1 MSASLPGS
9 LPPTASPESIGLAA
23 PSVSPSVRGPLLR
36 YIGRRSVYG
45 LVMLAI
51 VSVAVFVFTQALPGD
66 VARQVLGQTA
76 TQQQIDALR
85 ARLGLDQPLFA
96 QYLAWVR
103 GLATLDLGTSLTSG
117 RDVVQQLAPR
127 IVASVLLVGLTV
139 LTLLPVAFMLGT
151 AAALRPNGLID
162 RAVSAMVLAIIAL
175 PGFIIAILLVV
186 VFATNVVR
194 WFPPTSIIDSRQ
206 PVWEQL
212 DLFVLPV
219 LALVL
224 GSLPY
229 MTESIRT
236 TLREELASEH
246 VAWAR
251 LSGISGSRVLLRYAI
266 PNAVAPTLQVAG
278 TTLIYLVGGI
288 VAVETVFAFP
298 GIGASLAAAVSNRD
312 IPVVQAV
319 TMLLALVALTI
330 YLSADILGILL
341 TPRLRTSLR

>member
-1 MSASLPGS
+1 LSTSLPAA
-9 LPPTASPESIGLAA
+9 LPPLA
-23 PSVSPSVRGPLLR
+23 PSEPSGPPVPGAIPSVRRPLLR
-36 YIGRRSVYG
+36 YVGRRAVYG

-76 TQQQIDALR
+76 TQQQIDQLR
-85 ARLGLDQPLFA
+85 ERLGLNQPLLV
-96 QYLAWVR
+96 QYLDWVR

-117 RDVVQQLAPR
+117 KDVMEQLAPR
-127 IVASVLLVGLTV
+127 IVASAVLVGLTV
-139 LTLLPVAFMLGT
+139 LTLLPLAFLLGT
-151 AAALRPNGLID
+151 VAALRPRGLID
-162 RAVSAMVLAIIAL
+162 RIVSMMVLLIIAL

-186 VFATNVVR
+186 LLATNVVR
-194 WFPPTSIIDSRQ
+194 WLPPTSIIDSRQ
-206 PVWEQL
+206 PVWDQL
-212 DLFVLPV
+212 GLFVLPV

-229 MTESIRT
+229 MTESVRT

-251 LSGISGSRVLLRYAI
+251 LSGVSESRVLLRYAV
-266 PNAVAPTLQVAG
+266 PNAIAPTLQVAG
-278 TTLIYLVGGI
+278 TTFIYLAGGI

-298 GIGASLAAAVSNRD
+298 GIGASLAAAVANRD
-312 IPVVQAV
+312 IPVVQAI
-319 TMLLALVALTI
+319 TMMLALVALLI
-330 YLSADILGILL
+330 YVGADILGILL

>member
-1 MSASLPGS
+1 MSGA
-9 LPPTASPESIGLAA
+9 
-23 PSVSPSVRGPLLR
+23 SPSVRGPLLR
-36 YIGRRSVYG
+36 YVGRRVIYG

-76 TQQQIDALR
+76 TDQQIEALR
-85 ARLGLDQPLFA
+85 ARLGLDQPLLT
-96 QYLAWVR
+96 QYLDWVR

-117 RDVVQQLAPR
+117 RDVVEMLTPR
-127 IVASVLLVGLTV
+127 VIASVVLVGLTV
-139 LTLLPVAFMLGT
+139 LVLVPLAFLLG
-151 AAALRPNGLID
+151 AAAAIRPHGIVD
-162 RAVSAMVLAIIAL
+162 RIVSTMVLAIIAL

-194 WFPPTSIIDSRQ
+194 WFPPTSIIDSRL
-206 PVWEQL
+206 PVWQQL
-212 DLFVLPV
+212 HLFALPV

-251 LSGISGSRVLLRYAI
+251 LSGVPGSRVLLRYAV
-266 PNAVAPTLQVAG
+266 PNAIAPTLQVAG

-298 GIGASLAAAVSNRD
+298 GVGASLAAAVANRD
-312 IPVVQAV
+312 IPVVQAI
-319 TMLLALVALTI
+319 TMLLALVALII
-330 YLSADILGILL
+330 YLGADILGILL

>member
-1 MSASLPGS
+1 MRAPAI
-9 LPPTASPESIGLAA
+9 PTA
-23 PSVSPSVRGPLLR
+23 SPSVRGPLLR
-36 YIGRRSVYG
+36 YLGRRTLYG

-76 TQQQIDALR
+76 TQQQIDQLR
-85 ARLGLDQPLFA
+85 ARLGLDQPVIT
-96 QYLAWVR
+96 QYLDWVR
-103 GLATLDLGTSLTSG
+103 GLATLDLGASLTSG
-117 RDVVQQLAPR
+117 KDVVGQLAPR
-127 IVASVLLVGLTV
+127 VVASTLLVGLTV
-139 LTLLPVAFMLGT
+139 LTLLPVAFLLGT
-151 AAALRPNGLID
+151 AAALRPRGVID
-162 RAVSAMVLAIIAL
+162 RMVSAMVLLFIAL
-175 PGFIIAILLVV
+175 PGFIVAILLVAL
-186 VFATNVVR
+186 FATNVVR
-194 WFPPTSIIDSRQ
+194 WFPPTSIIDSRE

-219 LALVL
+219 VALVL

-251 LSGISGSRVLLRYAI
+251 LSGVPGSRVLMRYTV
-266 PNAVAPTLQVAG
+266 PNAIAPTLQVAG

-298 GIGASLAAAVSNRD
+298 GIGASLAAAVANRD
-312 IPVVQAV
+312 IPVVQAI
-319 TMLLALVALTI
+319 TMFLALIALVI
-330 YLSADILGILL
+330 YLGADILGILL

>member
-9 LPPTASPESIGLAA
+9 VPSSAPLDPTGPVPP
-23 PSVSPSVRGPLLR
+23 VMVPSVRRPMLR
-36 YIGRRSVYG
+36 YVGRRTVYG
-45 LVMLAI
+45 VLMLAI
-51 VSVAVFVFTQALPGD
+51 VSVAVFFFTQALPGD

-76 TQQQIDALR
+76 TEQQIAQLR
-85 ARLGLDQPLFA
+85 DRLGLNQPLLA
-96 QYLAWVR
+96 QYLDWVR
-103 GLATLDLGTSLTSG
+103 GLATLDMGTSLTSG
-117 RDVVQQLAPR
+117 KDVVEQLAPR
-127 IVASVLLVGLTV
+127 VVASALLVGLTV
-139 LTLLPVAFMLGT
+139 VTLLPLAFLLGT
-151 AAALRPNGLID
+151 VAAVRPQGVID
-162 RAVSAMVLAIIAL
+162 RMVSAMVLLIIAL

-186 VFATNVVR
+186 LLATNVVR
-194 WFPPTSIIDSRQ
+194 WLPPTSIIDSRQ
-206 PVWEQL
+206 PVWDQL
-212 DLFVLPV
+212 RLFVLPV

-251 LSGISGSRVLLRYAI
+251 LSGVPGSRVLLRYAI
-266 PNAVAPTLQVAG
+266 PNSVAPTLQVAG

-298 GIGASLAAAVSNRD
+298 GIGASLAAAVANRD
-312 IPVVQAV
+312 IPVVQAI
-319 TMLLALVALTI
+319 TMMLALVALVI
-330 YLSADILGILL
+330 YLGADIVGILL